1 MFVLFLEQEKCAT
14 VVDVAFLVDSSG
26 SIRFRDYRKMK
37 TFVSKMVE
45 KFKISP
51 AGSRAAVVQY
61 STEATTVIRFGVYT
75 NSQAFERAVQGLR
88 HERGY
93 TRIDLALTRAYY
105 DLFSA
110 RVNARFLVPKIA
122 FVLTDGEQTKRF
134 SYTPLDEASQRLKD
148 VGVLLIA
155 IGIGKSVK
163 REELEQIASSERDV
177 IIAKSFDDLLP
188 AVESLI
194 QTACEDIEGNLQPQ
208 QAVCVLYKMIKVN
221 TEMLHKHSREACYL
235 SHLSLSLTELK
246 FYHLYFIQHALDIA
260 DLSRTLQA
268 R

>member
-1 MFVLFLEQEKCAT
+1 MFVLFLEQEKCAP

-45 KFKISP
+45 KFNISP
-51 AGSRAAVVQY
+51 AGSRVAVVQY
-61 STEATTVIRFGVYT
+61 STRATTVIRFGVYT

-93 TRIDLALTRAYY
+93 TRIDLALIRAYN
-105 DLFSA
+105 DLFRA
-110 RVNARFLVPKIA
+110 RVNTRFLVPKIA

-134 SYTPLDEASQRLKD
+134 SYTPLDEASQLLKD
-148 VGVLLIA
+148 VGVLVIA

-163 REELEQIASSERDV
+163 REELEQIASSKKEV

-188 AVESLI
+188 AVESLT
-194 QTACEDIEGNLQPQ
+194 QTACEDIEGKSQPQ
-208 QAVCVLYKMIKVN
+208 QAVCVLYQLITVN
-221 TEMLHKHSREACYL
+221 TEMLRKHSREAC
-235 SHLSLSLTELK
+235 
-246 FYHLYFIQHALDIA
+246 
-260 DLSRTLQA
+260 
-268 R
+268 